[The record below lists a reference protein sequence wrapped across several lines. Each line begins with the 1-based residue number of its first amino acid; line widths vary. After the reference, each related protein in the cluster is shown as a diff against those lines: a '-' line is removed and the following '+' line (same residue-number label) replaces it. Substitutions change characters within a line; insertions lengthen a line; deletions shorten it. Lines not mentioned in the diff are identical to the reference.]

1 MHGIGRAIDRLR
13 PEHPEEV
20 VLVAPVAAEIQ
31 FGLERLPAGSRRRRL
46 LEAEYWKLRRVLR
59 WEDWTEQAANAF
71 GRQKARLM
79 KGGEVIDDFD
89 IAIASAALALGARL
103 ATLNV
108 EHLGRIRGLTVED
121 WS

>member
-46 LEAEYWKLRRVLR
+46 LEAEYCKLRRVLR